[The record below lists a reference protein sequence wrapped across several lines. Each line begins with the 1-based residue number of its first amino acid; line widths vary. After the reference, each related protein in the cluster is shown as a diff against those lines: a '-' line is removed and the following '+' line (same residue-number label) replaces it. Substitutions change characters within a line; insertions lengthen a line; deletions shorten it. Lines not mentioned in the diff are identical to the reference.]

1 MPFGYGASK
10 NYSSSSNTRE
20 SYRTSN
26 AYNSKSYNAGITKS
40 TKTNTVNNNNNNNR
54 ETYRT
59 TTYTTTKVSEAT
71 KRRNQLA
78 LDLQKQKQ
86 DAEAFKNYSYTKP
99 TGLAKFSPIAQIMD
113 ITGLGKKG
121 FEVNKSYYEK
131 NVKGKA
137 KPGGGFYGASIE
149 DFQGYM
155 KGRGSGTV
163 DAMGRT
169 ISNNDNGGGS
179 YVVEKNIGGKTLLTT
194 TPTTAEVSQA
204 KAAQVEDSI
213 ELKKR
218 RVKAKGRSPTIMT
231 GVTGATGGLTLGK
244 PSLLGM

>member
-1 MPFGYGASK
+1 MAGKDYSSVK
-10 NYSSSSNTRE
+10 SSSSKRE
-20 SYRTSN
+20 SYSTSH
-26 AYNSKSYNAGITKS
+26 AFSSGNSGAKKTS
-40 TKTNTVNNNNNNNR
+40 TSFSGGGGNDNK

-86 DAEAFKNYSYTKP
+86 DAEAFKNYTYEP
-99 TGLAKFSPIAQIMD
+99 PKFVPSFVGNIFSKTI
-113 ITGLGKKG
+113 GKKT
-121 FEVNKSYYEK
+121 FEVNKSYYER
-131 NVKGKA
+131 NVIGKA
-137 KPGGGFYGASIE
+137 KPGGGFYGASI
-149 DFQGYM
+149 DDYKGYM
-155 KGRGSGTV
+155 QGRGSGTV

>member
-1 MPFGYGASK
+1 MAGKS
-10 NYSSSSNTRE
+10 YSTVGSSSNKKE
-20 SYRTSN
+20 SYSTSH
-26 AYNSKSYNAGITKS
+26 AFSSGNSGAKKTS
-40 TKTNTVNNNNNNNR
+40 TSFNGGGGTNDR
-54 ETYRT
+54 ENYRT
-59 TTYTTTKVSEAT
+59 TTYTKTKVSAAT
-71 KRRNQLA
+71 KRRNELA
-78 LDLQKQKQ
+78 LKVAKEKK
-86 DAEAFKNYSYTKP
+86 DAEAFKNYTYQQPEFLPAGVKVV
-99 TGLAKFSPIAQIMD
+99 TGAIGEKTFN
-113 ITGLGKKG
+113 
-121 FEVNKSYYEK
+121 VNKSYYEK

-149 DFQGYM
+149 DFEGYM

-179 YVVEKNIGGKTLLTT
+179 YVIEKNIGGKTLLTT
-194 TPTTAEVSQA
+194 TPTTAEVSQS

>member
-1 MPFGYGASK
+1 MAGK
-10 NYSSSSNTRE
+10 DYSTIGSSLGKKE
-20 SYRTSN
+20 SYSTSH
-26 AYNSKSYNAGITKS
+26 AFSSGNSGAKKTS
-40 TKTNTVNNNNNNNR
+40 TSFSGGSGSNDR

-86 DAEAFKNYSYTKP
+86 DATAFKNYTYEPP
-99 TGLAKFSPIAQIMD
+99 TGLAKFSPLAQGLH
-113 ITGLGKKG
+113 ITGIGKKT
-121 FEVNKSYYEK
+121 FEVNKSYYER
-131 NVKGKA
+131 NVIGKA
-137 KPGGGFYGASIE
+137 KPGGGFYGASI
-149 DFQGYM
+149 DDYKGYIQ
-155 KGRGSGTV
+155 GRGSGTV

-194 TPTTAEVSQA
+194 TPTTAEVSQS

>member
-1 MPFGYGASK
+1 MARQDRDSQYGSGSYGSY
-10 NYSSSSNTRE
+10 NSSSNR
-20 SYRTSN
+20 SGRTTTTTGSGGGGG
-26 AYNSKSYNAGITKS
+26 YTPS
-40 TKTNTVNNNNNNNR
+40 R

-59 TTYTTTKVSEAT
+59 SNSYKTKIDPAV
-71 KRRNQLA
+71 KRRNELA
-78 LDLQKQKQ
+78 LKVAKEKK

-99 TGLAKFSPIAQIMD
+99 TGLARFSPLAQVMD
-113 ITGLGKKG
+113 ITGIGKKT
-121 FEVNKSYYEK
+121 FEVNKSYYER
-131 NVKGKA
+131 NVIGKA
-137 KPGGGFYGASIE
+137 KPGGGFYGASI
-149 DFQGYM
+149 DDYKGYM
-155 KGRGSGTV
+155 QGRGSGTV

-179 YVVEKNIGGKTLLTT
+179 YIVEKNIGGKTLLTT
-194 TPTTAEVSQA
+194 TPTTAEVSQS
-204 KAAQVEDSI
+204 KAAQAEDSI